1 MAPAVTLGGHGGSEL
16 VMDFPRR
23 YVSLPLLLLCLLA
36 TACGAPAAT
45 SNPASGMP
53 GGLDG
58 ATVAAAVA
66 DLDMYLER
74 LETIHP
80 EPFHG
85 IDRAAFVAE
94 LDTLKAALPGMSREQ
109 AMVGLMRTTALL
121 SRAGRDGH
129 QIALP
134 LPEHAGM
141 LLPIRA
147 FEFADGLYV
156 TASHPSAEHLVGARV
171 TALNGHPIDEVLD
184 ALEPLVPRDSPATV
198 ANFRPVFMSR
208 VDVLRGVGLI
218 GSASTVPLTVEL
230 DGVERTVSLEP
241 ISLEE
246 YRDWAGDLGVLRLPS
261 ADDDPTFSVEELAA
275 SHTLYIRY
283 SEVQRIPVEELA
295 TVRARAAAPDIERVV
310 LDLRQNPGGDNHSYP
325 ALLSALQAEG
335 VDVPG
340 RLYVL
345 TDHTTFSAAAN
356 LASEI
361 ERTTDAIF
369 AGDPMGG
376 GINFWD
382 DVGFVRLNDWPIPMQ
397 VGVST
402 RYWEK
407 GVPDDPR
414 LTIEPDLAVPLTAAD
429 YFAGRDA
436 VLEAVLAD

>member
-1 MAPAVTLGGHGGSEL
+1 MNSTRPIAT
-16 VMDFPRR
+16 F
-23 YVSLPLLLLCLLA
+23 LLLCLLA
-36 TACGAPAAT
+36 TACGGEASAT
-45 SNPASGMP
+45 PNSRTP
-53 GGLDG
+53 GHLDD

-66 DLDMYLER
+66 DLEMYLER
-74 LETIHP
+74 LETVHP

-85 IDRAAFVAE
+85 IDRDVFVARLEE
-94 LDTLKAALPGMSREQ
+94 LKVALPNLSREQ
-109 AMVGLMRTTALL
+109 AMVELMRTTALL

-129 QIALP
+129 QFALP
-134 LPEHAGM
+134 LPEHGGM

-147 FEFADGLYV
+147 FEFADGLFV

-184 ALEPLVPRDSPATV
+184 ALEPLVPRDGPATV

-208 VDVLRGVGLI
+208 LDVLRGVGLI
-218 GSASTVPLTVEL
+218 GPEATVPLTVEL
-230 DGVERTVSLEP
+230 DGAERTVSLQP
-241 ISLEE
+241 ISFDA
-246 YRDWAGDLGVLRLPS
+246 YREWSGDLGVFRLPS
-261 ADDDPTFSVEELAA
+261 ADDDPIFSVEELPAA
-275 SHTLYIRY
+275 HTLYIRY
-283 SEVQRIPVEELA
+283 SQVQRIPVEELA
-295 TVRARAAAPDIERVV
+295 TIRARAAATELRRVV

-325 ALLSALQAEG
+325 ALLSALQAQG

-345 TDHTTFSAAAN
+345 TDHTTFSAASN
-356 LASEI
+356 LAAEI

-382 DVGFVRLNDWPIPMQ
+382 DVSFVRLNHWPIPMQ

-407 GVPDDPR
+407 GLPDDPR
-414 LTIEPDLAVPLTAAD
+414 LTIEPDLPVPLTAAD

-436 VLEAVLAD
+436 VMEAVLAD

>member
-1 MAPAVTLGGHGGSEL
+1 MNALLRSARS
-16 VMDFPRR
+16 
-23 YVSLPLLLLCLLA
+23 LLLLCLLA
-36 TACGAPAAT
+36 TACGAPRAT
-45 SNPASGMP
+45 SSAGSDLP
-53 GGLDG
+53 GRPDAAG
-58 ATVAAAVA
+58 VAAARA
-66 DLDMYLER
+66 DLDRYLKR
-74 LETIHP
+74 LEAIHP

-85 IDRAAFVAE
+85 IDRGVFVAE
-94 LDTLKAALPGMSREQ
+94 LDELKAALPTLSREQ
-109 AMVGLMRTTALL
+109 AMVELMRATALL

-134 LPEHAGM
+134 LPEDGGM
-141 LLPIRA
+141 LLPMRA
-147 FEFADGLYV
+147 FEFADGLFV
-156 TASHPSAEHLVGARV
+156 TASHPSAEPLVGARV
-171 TALNGHPIDEVLD
+171 TALNGHPIEEVLD

-208 VDVLRGVGLI
+208 VDVLRGLGLL
-218 GSASTVPLTVEL
+218 GAAATVPLTVEE
-230 DGVERTVSLEP
+230 DGAERTVSLEP
-241 ISLEE
+241 ITFDA
-246 YRDWAGDLGVLRLPS
+246 YRDWSGDLGVFRLPS

-283 SEVQRIPVEELA
+283 SQVQRIPVEDLA
-295 TVRARAAAPDIERVV
+295 AIRERAAAPDIERVV

-325 ALLSALQAEG
+325 PLLAALQAEG

-356 LASEI
+356 LASEL
-361 ERTTDAIF
+361 ERTTDAVF

-382 DVGFVRLNDWPIPMQ
+382 DVSFVRLDAWPIPMQ

-402 RYWEK
+402 RYWQM
-407 GVPDDPR
+407 GLPDDPR

-436 VLEAVLAD
+436 VLEAVLAQ

>member
-1 MAPAVTLGGHGGSEL
+1 MNRLRSHSAHLL
-16 VMDFPRR
+16 V
-23 YVSLPLLLLCLLA
+23 LCVVA
-36 TACGAPAAT
+36 TACGGPQAT
-45 SNPASGMP
+45 ASGP
-53 GGLDG
+53 SDTAGQLDD
-58 ATVAAAVA
+58 ATVAAAIA

-74 LETIHP
+74 LETVHP

-85 IDRAAFVAE
+85 IDRDVFVAE
-94 LDTLKAALPGMSREQ
+94 LEELKRTLPSLSREQ
-109 AMVGLMRTTALL
+109 AMVELMRATALL

-129 QIALP
+129 QFALP
-134 LPEHAGM
+134 LPEHGGM

-147 FEFADGLYV
+147 FEFADGLFV
-156 TASHPSAEHLVGARV
+156 TASHPSAEGLAGARV

-184 ALEPLVPRDSPATV
+184 ALEPLVPRDGPATV

-208 VDVLRGVGLI
+208 LDVLRGVGLI
-218 GSASTVPLTVEL
+218 GPESAVPLTVEL
-230 DGVERTVSLEP
+230 DGAERTVSLEP
-241 ISLEE
+241 ISFDE
-246 YRDWAGDLGVLRLPS
+246 YRDWSGDLGVFRLPS
-261 ADDDPTFSVEELAA
+261 ADDDPIFSVEELAA

-283 SEVQRIPVEELA
+283 SQVQRIPVEDLA
-295 TVRARAAAPDIERVV
+295 TIRARAAAPDVERVV

-325 ALLSALQAEG
+325 ALLSALQAAG

-345 TDHTTFSAAAN
+345 TDHTTFSAASN

-382 DVGFVRLNDWPIPMQ
+382 DVSFVRLTHWPIPLQ

-414 LTIEPDLAVPLTAAD
+414 LTIEPDLPVPLTAAD

-436 VLEAVLAD
+436 VMEAVLAD

>member
-1 MAPAVTLGGHGGSEL
+1 MTPS
-16 VMDFPRR
+16 RR
-23 YVSLPLLLLCLLA
+23 HACAILLLCLVA
-36 TACGAPAAT
+36 TACGAPQGT
-45 SNPASGMP
+45 SSAASGVP
-53 GGLDG
+53 GRLDD
-58 ATVAAAVA
+58 ATVAAARA

-80 EPFHG
+80 QPFHG
-85 IDRAAFVAE
+85 IDRDVFVGE
-94 LDTLKAALPGMSREQ
+94 LDELKAALPDLSAEQ
-109 AMVGLMRTTALL
+109 AMVELMRTTALL

-134 LPEHAGM
+134 LPEHGGM
-141 LLPIRA
+141 LLPMRA
-147 FEFADGLYV
+147 FEFADGLFV
-156 TASHPSAEHLVGARV
+156 TASHPSADPLVGARV
-171 TALNGHPIDEVLD
+171 TALNGHSIQEVLD
-184 ALEPLVPRDSPATV
+184 ALEPLVPRDGPATV

-208 VDVLRGVGLI
+208 VDVLRGLGLI
-218 GSASTVPLTVEL
+218 GTESTVPLTVEL
-230 DGVERTVSLEP
+230 DGAERTVSLEP
-241 ISLEE
+241 ISFDE
-246 YRDWAGDLGVLRLPS
+246 YRDWAGDLGVFRLPS
-261 ADDDPTFSVEELAA
+261 ADDDPTFSVEELAR
-275 SHTLYIRY
+275 SHALYIRY
-283 SEVQRIPVEELA
+283 SQVQRIPVEDLA
-295 TVRARAAAPDIERVV
+295 TIRARGAAPDVERVV

-340 RLYVL
+340 RLFVL
-345 TDHTTFSAAAN
+345 TDHTTFSAASN

-382 DVGFVRLNDWPIPMQ
+382 DVSFVRLNDWPIPMQ

-402 RYWEK
+402 RYWEM

-414 LTIEPDLAVPLTAAD
+414 LTIEPDLAIPLTAAD

-436 VLEAVLAD
+436 VLEAVLAE